1 MFSALRVNPVHF
13 SKFTKCQPKICS
25 VWFPTKHSLVRA
37 LRDPF
42 IQRTYPALWIDYRNI
57 YILHKREERSLVAL
71 KPLPLPLN
79 RSLSYNITCPQLAQL
94 LDQCRRTAERLGL
107 QPLHG
112 HIPSNRLAK
121 TGYQRSHLPKDN
133 AVSTIGSEKQDRR
146 FLAKKLLVVRAVTVE
161 QAAETIRLMLQH
173 KADNLTGPTLREL
186 KVNIHLYLKR
196 WIFFIFVA
204 TAELKHVESF
214 LRWLGWKT
222 S

>member
-1 MFSALRVNPVHF
+1 MNPAHF

-57 YILHKREERSLVAL
+57 YILHRREERSLVAM

-79 RSLSYNITCPQLAQL
+79 QGLSFNITCPQLAQL
-94 LDQCRRTAERLGL
+94 LDQCRRTAEHFRL

-121 TGYQRSHLPKDN
+121 TGYQRSHLPKEN
-133 AVSTIGSEKQDRR
+133 AVSTIASEKQDRR
-146 FLAKKLLVVRAVTVE
+146 FLAKKLLILRSVTVE
-161 QAAETIRLMLQH
+161 QAGETVTLMLQH
-173 KADNLTGPTLREL
+173 KADKLTGPTLREL
-186 KVNIHLYLKR
+186 KVIRSMDTLRRSFYVQHAGEKMTTLKSMR
-196 WIFFIFVA
+196 IRKCNCFP
-204 TAELKHVESF
+204 
-214 LRWLGWKT
+214 GG
-222 S
+222 